1 MTLYIHHRTHST
13 YSSCCLS
20 SIRRLALHA
29 PFFACCLFVYTLTNC
44 KIIVLLEVLKRQS
57 RTRLLRCMYIAIRSN
72 ESGLLLYNSTVG
84 IQYIVTVTALT
95 CLSRANVTLYY
106 QCFFSLCTV
115 FLPFIMTLAAE
126 TRAAY
131 RSVLREFARS
141 VRAESP
147 SSKHRSLIKFIF
159 AVNSSSW
166 QEE

>member
-44 KIIVLLEVLKRQS
+44 KNIVLLEVLKRQS
-57 RTRLLRCMYIAIRSN
+57 RTRLLRCMYIRSN

-84 IQYIVTVTALT
+84 IHYIVTVTALT
-95 CLSRANVTLYY
+95 GTCLSRTNVTLYY
-106 QCFFSLCTV
+106 RCAFSPTV

-147 SSKHRSLIKFIF
+147 SSKHWSLIKFIF